1 MITPIFAAFAA
12 CFLVYLSYRVIK
24 IRKAHSISV
33 GTADD
38 PALERAVRNHGN
50 FIEYAPLTLL
60 MLAMVEYVG
69 LAAWAVWVLGFM
81 FVASRLIHFAGFR
94 SKEAPGILRVAG
106 MSLTFTTLISLAVI
120 SVSQFLVYLG

>member
-24 IRKAHSISV
+24 IRKAHSVSV
-33 GTADD
+33 GTAGD

-60 MLAMVEYVG
+60 MLAMVEYIG
-69 LAAWAVWVLGFM
+69 LAAWAVWVLGIM

-94 SKEAPGILRVAG
+94 SKEAPGVFRVVG
-106 MSLTFTTLISLAVI
+106 MALTFTTLISLAVI
-120 SVSQFLVYLG
+120 SVSQFLVS

>member
-24 IRKAHSISV
+24 IRKAHSVSV
-33 GTADD
+33 GTAGD

-69 LAAWAVWVLGFM
+69 LAAWAVGRRGRLRHEADLFGGENTR
-81 FVASRLIHFAGFR
+81 ASAIQAL
-94 SKEAPGILRVAG
+94 
-106 MSLTFTTLISLAVI
+106 LASI
-120 SVSQFLVYLG
+120 

>member
-24 IRKAHSISV
+24 IRKAHSVSV
-33 GTADD
+33 GTAGD
-38 PALERAVRNHGN
+38 PSLERAVRNHGN

-69 LAAWAVWVLGFM
+69 LAAWAVWVLGIM

-94 SKEAPGILRVAG
+94 SKEAPGVFRVVG
-106 MSLTFTTLISLAVI
+106 MALTFTTLISLAVI
-120 SVSQFLVYLG
+120 SVSQFLVS

>member
-24 IRKAHSISV
+24 IRKAHSVSV
-33 GTADD
+33 GTAGDH
-38 PALERAVRNHGN
+38 ALERAVRNHGN

-69 LAAWAVWVLGFM
+69 LAAWAVWVLGIM

-94 SKEAPGILRVAG
+94 SKEAPGIFRLVG
-106 MSLTFTTLISLAVI
+106 MALTFTTLISLAVI
-120 SVSQFLVYLG
+120 SVSQFLVS

>member
-33 GTADD
+33 GTAGDQ
-38 PALERAVRNHGN
+38 ALERAVRNHGN

-69 LAAWAVWVLGFM
+69 LADWAVWLLGLM

-94 SKEAPGILRVAG
+94 SREAPGVFRVAG
-106 MSLTFTTLISLAVI
+106 MALTFTTLISLAVI
-120 SVSQFLVYLG
+120 SVSQFLVS

>member
-24 IRKAHSISV
+24 IRKAHSVSV
-33 GTADD
+33 GTAGD

-81 FVASRLIHFAGFR
+81 FVASRLIHFVGFR
-94 SKEAPGILRVAG
+94 SKEAPGIFRVVG
-106 MSLTFTTLISLAVI
+106 MALTFTTLISLAVI
-120 SVSQFLVYLG
+120 SVSQFLVS